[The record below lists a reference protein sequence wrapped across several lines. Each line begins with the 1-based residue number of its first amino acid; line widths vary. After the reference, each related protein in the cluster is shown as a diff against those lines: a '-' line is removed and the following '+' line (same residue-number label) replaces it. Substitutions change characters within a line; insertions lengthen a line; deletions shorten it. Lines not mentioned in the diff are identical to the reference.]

1 MKIKNTFRF
10 QIIFIA
16 LITLLLL
23 IPVPFIRIAPGP
35 LFNTIG
41 TERDKDVI
49 TIIGTK
55 TYESKGE
62 INFTTVS
69 ETGGPFGRLVLINAI
84 SSWIDPT
91 EAVVPAS
98 DLYPENEDPEIVK
111 KRNEKAF
118 SNSQSDAI
126 AAALTYLKIPVPI
139 KVVVDSVVVNSPSD
153 GKIEPGDVVVSVNGK
168 KVQTASDVVKF
179 VQENKPKDLIKVKVI
194 RQTTEKEVEI
204 IAQELKTDKSKA
216 SIGISIGPGIDPPY
230 KFNFGISEV
239 GGPSA
244 GLMLSLGIVDELT
257 PDDLTKGFNIS
268 GTGTINY
275 LGQVGPIG
283 GIRQKL
289 EGAASGGS
297 QLFLAPKENC
307 DEVLSKNYKNMPV
320 VAVTDLK
327 GAIEAINRFTKQ
339 SNAQGLPNCELV
351 K

>member
-1 MKIKNTFRF
+1 MIQNKKFNF
-10 QIIFIA
+10 QIILIA
-16 LITLLLL
+16 LFSLILL

-41 TERDKDVI
+41 TEKDKDVI

-62 INFTTVS
+62 LNFTTVS
-69 ETGGPFGRLVLINAI
+69 ETGGPFGRLVLIDAI

-98 DLYPENEDPEIVK
+98 DLYPENEDPEIIK
-111 KRNEKAF
+111 QKNEKAF

-126 AAALTYLKIPVPI
+126 AAALTYLDIPVPI
-139 KVVVDSVVVNSPSD
+139 KVVVDSVVVDSPSD
-153 GKIEPGDVVVSVNGK
+153 GKIEPGDVVLSVNGK
-168 KVQTASDVVKF
+168 TVQSANDVVKF
-179 VQENKPKDLIKVKVI
+179 VQENKPNDLIKIQLI
-194 RQTTEKEVEI
+194 RQTVEKEVEI
-204 IAQELKTDKSKA
+204 KAQELKTDKSKA
-216 SIGISIGPGIDPPY
+216 SIGISIGPGIDPPF

-257 PDDLTKGFNIS
+257 PKDLTNGLKIA

-275 LGQVGPIG
+275 LGEVGPIG
-283 GIRQKL
+283 GVRQKL
-289 EGAASGGS
+289 EGAFQGGS
-297 QLFLAPKENC
+297 QLFLVPKENC
-307 DEVLSKNYKNMPV
+307 DEILSDNYKKMPV
-320 VAVTDLK
+320 VAVASLK
-327 GAIEAINRFTKQ
+327 DAIQAINTFTSQ
-339 SNAQGLPNCELV
+339 ANSSGLPNCEIS

>member
-1 MKIKNTFRF
+1 MNIKNTFKF
-10 QIIFIA
+10 QIILIA
-16 LITLLLL
+16 IITLLLL
-23 IPVPFIRIAPGP
+23 VPVPFIKIAPGP

-49 TIIGTK
+49 TIFGVK
-55 TYESKGE
+55 TYESKGKL
-62 INFTTVS
+62 NFTTVS
-69 ETGGPFGRLVLINAI
+69 ETGGPFGRLVLIDAI

-98 DLYPENEDPEIVK
+98 DLYPENEDPEIIK

-126 AAALTYLKIPVPI
+126 AAALTFLKIPVPI
-139 KVVVDSVVVNSPSD
+139 KVVVDSVVVDSPSD
-153 GKIEPGDVVVSVNGK
+153 GKIEPGDVVVSVNGNN
-168 KVQTASDVVKF
+168 VQSASDVVKF
-179 VQENKPKDLIKVKVI
+179 VQENKPKDIIKIKII
-194 RQTTEKEVEI
+194 RQTVETEVEI

-244 GLMLSLGIVDELT
+244 GLMLSLGIIDELT

-289 EGAASGGS
+289 EGAISGGS

-307 DEVLSKNYKNMPV
+307 DEVNSDNYKNMPV
-320 VAVTDLK
+320 VAVSDLK
-327 GAIEAINRFTKQ
+327 GAIEAINTFTKQ
-339 SNAQGLPNCELV
+339 SNAQGLPTCETP